1 MSEQARSWCAFFL
14 RSRPRG
20 GKPHLAGECVENLID
35 DLVVRH
41 VARLYGQ
48 IGQCIDRVTYLDQL
62 ARSNG
67 LGTEVIGAARTSL
80 DTAERRSGAQRKTA
94 LTELAARL
102 NTAAATAGDQAKARL
117 LSTAVTELANAQ
129 R

>member
-1 MSEQARSWCAFFL
+1 TENELAAAKTVRMAYWNTQDQQKLVWAPSFALARA
-14 RSRPRG
+14 
-20 GKPHLAGECVENLID
+20 
-35 DLVVRH
+35 
-41 VARLYGQ
+41 
-48 IGQCIDRVTYLDQL
+48 YLDQL

-67 LGTEVIGAARTSL
+67 LGTEAIGAARTSL